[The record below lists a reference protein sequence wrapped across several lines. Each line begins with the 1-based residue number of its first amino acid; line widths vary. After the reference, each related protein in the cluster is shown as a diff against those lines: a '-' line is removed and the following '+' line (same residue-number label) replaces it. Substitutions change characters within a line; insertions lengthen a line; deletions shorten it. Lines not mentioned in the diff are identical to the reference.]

1 MTEEKKGVKVPDFSS
16 KNLNK
21 KPSIKHNISL
31 HTGRLQVDRPQHFN
45 KLEEKGFDMGALKLA
60 IESKLKKKEIQEPS
74 SKVKFT
80 GSSRVLTGIPGLDD
94 VMSGGFEKGSVNMV
108 GGGPGSG
115 KSIFAMQFIING
127 IEKFNEPGL
136 YVTFEES
143 KTDLYKHMQSF
154 GWDLAK
160 YEKQGK
166 LTILEYTPEQVKKLL
181 DEGGGIMESAVEKI
195 KAKRLVI
202 DSLTAFSLLFDTV
215 LLRREA
221 ALDLFKMVSRWG
233 CTTLL
238 IVEQESEIE
247 RHRSSTIE
255 FEVDGIVLLYY
266 IRKNDIRERALE
278 ILKLRGSQHSAK
290 LFPMKINNHGIV
302 IYPDETVF

>member
-1 MTEEKKGVKVPDFSS
+1 MAEEKKGIKVPDFNSETS
-16 KNLNK
+16 NK
-21 KPSIKHNISL
+21 KPSAGHNVSL

-45 KLEEKGFDMGALKLA
+45 KLEEKGFDMNALKTI
-60 IESKLKKKEIQEPS
+60 IESKLKKGKIQEPS
-74 SKVKFT
+74 SEVKFT
-80 GSSRVLTGIPGLDD
+80 GSGRVLTGIPGLDG
-94 VMSGGFEKGSVNMV
+94 VMGGGFEKGSVNMI

-115 KSIFAMQFIING
+115 KSIFAMQFIVNG
-127 IEKFNEPGL
+127 IEKFNESGL
-136 YVTFEES
+136 YVTFEEN
-143 KTDLYKHMQSF
+143 KEELYKHMQPF
-154 GWDLAK
+154 GWNLEK

-181 DEGGGIMESAVEKI
+181 DEGGGIMETVVEKI

-238 IVEQESEIE
+238 VIEQESEIE
-247 RHRSSTIE
+247 RHRSNTIE

-266 IRKNDIRERALE
+266 IRKGDIRERALE
-278 ILKLRGSQHSAK
+278 ILKLRGSPHSAK
-290 LFPMKINNHGIV
+290 LFPMKINNNGIV
-302 IYPDETVF
+302 IYPEETVF